1 MVDKWD
7 FCCGNDAFALELR
20 ELARKASA
28 ELILCTDEVLVD
40 ADGSYLTNEPQV
52 PSRWAPE
59 LLEIAR
65 RRTLIYER
73 KNKAFYGCGCLITL
87 FFFLWALFLAYHRG
101 GIAPRQVQVRAP
113 VAAEAGAQVEGRAGG
128 LSGAQAVGRS

>member
-59 LLEIAR
+59 LQEIAR
-65 RRTLIYER
+65 RRAWITRSKHNSVLCI
-73 KNKAFYGCGCLITL
+73 GCLITL
-87 FFFLWALFLAYHRG
+87 GFLMGAAVALRNMRWQG
-101 GIAPRQVQVRAP
+101 
-113 VAAEAGAQVEGRAGG
+113 
-128 LSGAQAVGRS
+128 SGAA